1 MLIKGADHILTM
13 DDDRRELQNAD
24 IRMSGGEIVEIG
36 QGLEARAGEEVHLAS
51 GCVVTP
57 GLVNT
62 HHHLYQTLTRAVP
75 GGQDALLFGWL
86 KTLYPIWS
94 PFGPEEM
101 QVTSISQKPIPVTA
115 TILNKVK
122 ISFADRSEIKVKK
135 SLNFAPQA
143 MPSFSTNAIPNHD
156 NILTGSSTNAKCVLI

>member
-1 MLIKGADHILTM
+1 MAEILIRNADHILTM
-13 DDDRRELQNAD
+13 DDSRRELSGAD
-24 IRMSGGEIVEIG
+24 ILIRDGVIVDIG
-36 QGLEARAGEEVHLAS
+36 QGLMALCDVIDAA

-94 PFGPEEM
+94 RFGPDEM
-101 QVTSISQKPIPVTA
+101 FISAQIGLA
-115 TILNKVK
+115 ELAL
-122 ISFADRSEIKVKK
+122 S
-135 SLNFAPQA
+135 
-143 MPSFSTNAIPNHD
+143 
-156 NILTGSSTNAKCVLI
+156 G

>member
-1 MLIKGADHILTM
+1 MSEILIRNAAAVVTM
-13 DDDRRELQNAD
+13 DATRREIAGGDVL
-24 IRMSGGEIVEIG
+24 IRGGQIAAVG
-36 QGLEARAGEEVHLAS
+36 QGIVAPAAQVVQAA

-94 PFGPEEM
+94 RFGPEEM
-101 QVTSISQKPIPVTA
+101 FVSAQVGLAELALSGCTMTS
-115 TILNKVK
+115 
-122 ISFADRSEIKVKK
+122 D
-135 SLNFAPQA
+135 
-143 MPSFSTNAIPNHD
+143 H
-156 NILTGSSTNAKCVLI
+156 